1 MILILTLTKLIDLV
15 APYFNYI
22 VILFYLLYI
31 SLFLG
36 INVENEKYI
45 KPLKTFIRIFVGLF
59 LLIHF
64 NPYNHKTSLT
74 KIDLNIIMSSGM
86 VILLD
91 AGFSSLIED
100 NLARFDIKN
109 RVQDILS

>member
-1 MILILTLTKLIDLV
+1 MILILTKLLDII

-45 KPLKTFIRIFVGLF
+45 KPLKTFIRIFIGIF
-59 LLIHF
+59 LIIHF
-64 NPYNHKTSLT
+64 NPYVRKTSLT

-100 NLARFDIKN
+100 NLVRFDIKN
-109 RVQDILS
+109 RIQDILS